1 MASAKTYQSKYQGE
15 GGIFKVSKTSS
26 GQQYMGKSSNKKRFG
41 DSRYLDG
48 LFKKFIKKGE

>member
-15 GGIFKVSKTSS
+15 GGIFKVSKTAS
-26 GQQYMGKSSNKKRFG
+26 GQQYMGKPSDKKRFG

-48 LFKKFIKKGE
+48 LFKKFIKKGK